1 MKTDKCHR
9 STRTAKKAP
18 PKKKSGPKKSVSC
31 RVSKHKK
38 PSSTK
43 PSESSSLPTD
53 DYRHLSDEEL
63 TKADENRIAERR
75 KVLQD
80 SLAGIALVFR
90 FGNPSELPTTRHE
103 RKTYDKA
110 ARQDRKKRCYN
121 DENKTKEFFH
131 KCGVS
136 LVENVCSA
144 DLEDR
149 LINRTVDIVIEKR
162 DIKISRR
169 SGEQPFHFP
178 HCVDNRELY
187 LVSTSSC
194 KRMIRQKGRPFAD
207 DDDGARFAWAVDG
220 EDIYK
225 EGTDAK
231 IEKESIAQMA
241 GGTLMPNVKGNTNHS
256 QNLDNP
262 DNQPFL
268 ELLEI
273 LKCRFARILNKDNH
287 RMMCLQLILAED
299 GRQMGERGF
308 HQDMWAT
315 TGACII
321 GATILNDRKLE
332 MCHNGRPR
340 VSVLYHLPRRSAYS
354 LSGAA
359 RYGTLWKGLNSEFFH
374 CLHAFRGKA
383 EGKAEG
389 KTVGEEETVSVSTWE
404 TAADALETSQVSC
417 SDTDT
422 FDGIHTASVPHQS
435 KNEKLEQLRG
445 ERDAAL
451 AEVARL
457 KRVIEDMSPAPSVQN
472 GFAIFR
478 QLLGHTAT
486 KLTLGY
492 FSELIEKTGRLP
504 LPKEGKQGLA
514 STALTKSSHQGKSIA
529 SLLMSKLKRNGHVQA
544 STQAVKV
551 CVETTS
557 NQPAS
562 RVQPNSFQVISKG
575 VVKDNVMSESPG
587 TKAYTQSLPRAR
599 SFDFTHCGMADSDG
613 PGQPRTIGRSGEVRK
628 STREPQP
635 KKHFGIEKYDY
646 A

>member
-1 MKTDKCHR
+1 MKTDKCHG
-9 STRTAKKAP
+9 STRTAEKAQ
-18 PKKKSGPKKSVSC
+18 PKKKSEPKKSVSC
-31 RVSKHKK
+31 RVAKHKK
-38 PSSTK
+38 PSSTTIQ
-43 PSESSSLPTD
+43 SESSSHPSND
-53 DYRHLSDEEL
+53 SRHLSDEEC
-63 TKADENRIAERR
+63 TKTNQIIIAERR
-75 KVLQD
+75 KVLHD

-110 ARQDRKKRCYN
+110 AKQDRKKISYS
-121 DENKTKEFFH
+121 DENKAKEFFQ

-136 LVENVCSA
+136 VVENVCSA
-144 DLEDR
+144 DLEER

-162 DIKISRR
+162 DNKISRR

-194 KRMIRQKGRPFAD
+194 KRMIRQRGRPFAD

-231 IEKESIAQMA
+231 IERESLAQMA
-241 GGTLMPNVKGNTNHS
+241 GGTLMPNVKGNTKHS

-273 LKCRFARILNKDNH
+273 LKHRFARILNKDNH

-340 VSVLYHLPRRSAYS
+340 VSALYHLPRRSAYS

-374 CLHAFRGKA
+374 CLHAFRAK
-383 EGKAEG
+383 EEEPMS
-389 KTVGEEETVSVSTWE
+389 VSSGEE
-404 TAADALETSQVSC
+404 AADILETSRVSC

-422 FDGIHTASVPHQS
+422 SDGSHVASITHQS
-435 KNEKLEQLRG
+435 KDEKLEQLRD
-445 ERDAAL
+445 ERNAAL

-457 KRVIEDMSPAPSVQN
+457 KRVIEGMTPAPSVQN
-472 GFAIFR
+472 SFSMFR
-478 QLLGHTAT
+478 QLLGRTAT
-486 KLTLGY
+486 EVTFGY
-492 FSELIEKTGRLP
+492 FSELVEKTEKLP
-504 LPKEGKQGLA
+504 ILKEGKQGLA
-514 STALTKSSHQGKSIA
+514 SKALRKSSHQGKGIA
-529 SLLMSKLKRNGHVQA
+529 SLLMSKLKRNGHAQA
-544 STQAVKV
+544 KTQTVNH
-551 CVETTS
+551 CVETATTR
-557 NQPAS
+557 PTS
-562 RVQPNSFQVISKG
+562 RVQPNSFHVISKG
-575 VVKDNVMSESPG
+575 VVRDHVMSEFTG
-587 TKAYTQSLPRAR
+587 TRAATQSLPIAR
-599 SFDFTHCGMADSDG
+599 SSEFTDCAMADSDG
-613 PGQPRTIGRSGEVRK
+613 LGQPRTIGRRGEVRK
-628 STREPQP
+628 
-635 KKHFGIEKYDY
+635 
-646 A
+646 